1 MFNIDIDPVQEGFK
15 PKLVKARPHLYE
27 MQYIQKQHKMFFMVA
42 SRIAESK
49 KLKTNELFL

>member
-27 MQYIQKQHKMFFMVA
+27 MQYIQKQHKMFFT
-42 SRIAESK
+42 ESK